1 MKIVV
6 LDGYTLNPGDL
17 SWSELESLG
26 EVKIYDRTSRDEILE
41 RSINVEIFLL
51 LITIYL
57 LVMEFERRFTL
68 SNWSRLIS
76 LLSFIVSVT
85 PFFIKKKTEQN

>member
-41 RSINVEIFLL
+41 RSINVEILLL

>member
-76 LLSFIVSVT
+76 LLSFIVAVT